1 MNNLTTFDFG
11 GHDTSVAIRVVTL
24 DGEPWFVAKDIC
36 DVLQIKNVS
45 DALKYLDDEEKQLL
59 PYETIIAISKDLDTK
74 RLLAVSESG
83 MYMLV
88 IRSRKPEAKAFRK
101 WVTSEVL
108 PSIRKTGKYELPQQ
122 PTSAPPQLPMI
133 LPTASEL
140 DYMRS
145 RQWEKD
151 ELKAIAHGKKPDL
164 KAIRQEFHE
173 KSGLSRVD
181 VALSKYQKLLKPSN

>member
-1 MNNLTTFDFG
+1 MNNLTTFNFG
-11 GHDTSVAIRVVTL
+11 SHDTRVAIRVVTL

-36 DVLQIKNVS
+36 DVLQLKNVS
-45 DALKYLDDEEKQLL
+45 KALSHLDNDEKQLL
-59 PYETIIAISKDLDTK
+59 PYDTVITIGNDPDTTK
-74 RLLAVSESG
+74 LLAVSESG

-108 PSIRKTGKYELPQQ
+108 PSIRKTGKYELLQQ
-122 PTSAPPQLPMI
+122 PASTTSQLPMI

-140 DYMRS
+140 NYMRS

-151 ELKAIAHGKKPDL
+151 ELEAIAHGKKPDL
-164 KAIRQEFHE
+164 KAIHQDFQE
-173 KSGLSRVD
+173 KSGLARAD
-181 VALSKYQKLLKPSN
+181 EALRKYQKLLKPGN

>member
-11 GHDTSVAIRVVTL
+11 GHVTIRVVTL

-45 DALKYLDDEEKQLL
+45 DALKHLDDDEKRQLS
-59 PYETIIAISKDLDTK
+59 YNEVIALTDNPDTTK
-74 RLLAVSESG
+74 LLAVSESG
-83 MYMLV
+83 MYVLV

-122 PTSAPPQLPMI
+122 PAEAPPQLPMI

-140 DYMRS
+140 EYMRS

-151 ELKAIAHGKKPDL
+151 ELEAIAHGKKPDI
-164 KAIRQEFHE
+164 KAIRQEFSE
-173 KSGLSRVD
+173 KSGLSRID